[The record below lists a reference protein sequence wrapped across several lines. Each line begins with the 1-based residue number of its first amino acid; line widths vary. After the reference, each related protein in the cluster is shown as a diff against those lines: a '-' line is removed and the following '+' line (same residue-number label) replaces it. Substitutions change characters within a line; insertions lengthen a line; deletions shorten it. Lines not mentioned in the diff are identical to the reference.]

1 MVFTS
6 NKLADGGESWYPSI
20 FFHDLDKN
28 ETTWQIHGAEI
39 FVSIDE
45 EHYKSYVKIITNEI
59 WSKINQEQYETMVK
73 QSSNEFSRHT
83 EYNNYMI
90 KLHYKGKKADDKD
103 LLMAEKKHQIK
114 LNF

>member
-1 MVFTS
+1 
-6 NKLADGGESWYPSI
+6 
-20 FFHDLDKN
+20 
-28 ETTWQIHGAEI
+28 
-39 FVSIDE
+39 
-45 EHYKSYVKIITNEI
+45 
-59 WSKINQEQYETMVK
+59 MVK